1 MHTLVTRVS
10 RLPAVAPVSPAIVTN
25 IDGRTSPQKASALLP
40 RITARWV
47 TRPRRPQAPDE
58 PAHPFQT
65 VALVVTDYLPARG
78 GTTTQTMLH
87 AREFHRVGLSV
98 LVLTRFIA
106 GQPRHQ
112 VIDGIQVRRLALAGR
127 GRLAKACDLV
137 CTFSWLARHRH
148 RLNGVNVMLDCDY
161 ALMACLAGLR
171 RCTVM
176 TWVTRGDARRQ
187 LSGPLGYLRKSILA
201 HVPHVALSPQMS
213 HELISLGFPNAKVI
227 PVPVDTQLLSKPT
240 PKERVASRDFLA
252 AKPGEII
259 LFVGHLQ
266 PRKAVDQLIL
276 SLSFLP
282 PGYSDVSLALV
293 GGPIEPSD
301 HRYVQRLHDLV
312 SEHGLDDRVRFWGPR
327 DDILRFLHG
336 ADIFCLPSHREGMPN
351 ALLEAMSCGLPC
363 VAPASA
369 GGDELLTE
377 CGVIPPTNSP
387 ADLAKAL
394 CSLLDDPDLRDRLG
408 SFARSIVSRQHR
420 PASIAN
426 DYIHLWHLTP
436 SP

>member
-1 MHTLVTRVS
+1 M
-10 RLPAVAPVSPAIVTN
+10 AN
-25 IDGRTSPQKASALLP
+25 IDGRTSPQKPSALSSL
-40 RITARWV
+40 ITARKV
-47 TRPRRPQAPDE
+47 TRSREPQTTGE
-58 PAHPFQT
+58 PALLSQT
-65 VALVVTDYLPARG
+65 VALVVSDYFPTRG
-78 GTTTQTMLH
+78 GTTTQTVLH

-106 GQPRHQ
+106 GQPRRQ
-112 VIDGIQVRRLALAGR
+112 VIDGIPVHRLALAGR

-148 RLNGVNVMLDCDY
+148 SLDGVNVMLDCDY

-171 RCTVM
+171 GRTVM

-187 LSGPLGYLRKSILA
+187 LSGPLGFLRKSILA
-201 HVPHVALSPQMS
+201 HVAHVALSPQMS
-213 HELISLGFPNAKVI
+213 HELTSLGFPNAKVI
-227 PVPVDTQLLSKPT
+227 PVPVDAHLYSKPT
-240 PKERVASRDFLA
+240 PKERAASRDFLG
-252 AKPGEII
+252 AKSGEII

-276 SLSFLP
+276 SLRFLP
-282 PGYSDVSLALV
+282 PRHSNVGLALV
-293 GGPIEPSD
+293 GGPIELSD
-301 HRYVQRLHDLV
+301 HKYVQRLHDLV
-312 SEHGLDDRVRFWGPR
+312 SEHGLGDRVRFWGPR

-369 GGDELLTE
+369 GGDELLNE

-387 ADLAKAL
+387 ADLAEAL
-394 CSLLDDPDLRDRLG
+394 CSLLDEPNLRARLG
-408 SFARSIVSRQHR
+408 TLARSIASRQHG
-420 PASIAN
+420 PSSIAN
-426 DYIHLWHLTP
+426 EYIHLWHLPP